1 MFDPQESMGADPRE
15 QARTQVLCW
24 LLDEVFDAEED
35 LLELMA
41 RPGAFVGWR
50 RERLRAFCERVGE
63 GLGQELESVHR
74 ASEIAYSLA
83 PLAIA
88 NRRKS

>member
-1 MFDPQESMGADPRE
+1 MSADPRE

-41 RPGAFVGWR
+41 RPGALVGWR
-50 RERLRAFCERVGE
+50 RERLGAFCERVGE
-63 GLGQELESVHR
+63 GLGQELQSVHR
-74 ASEIAYSLA
+74 ASEFARSLA
-83 PLAIA
+83 PPAIT
-88 NRRKS
+88 NRCKP